1 MEPNFVITL
10 VKELIHIFFKLW
22 LDFIFSVIMTGD
34 VADPDDD
41 AAADGDEGEAGKG
54 LGGEEV

>member
-1 MEPNFVITL
+1 MEPNLVITL
-10 VKELIHIFFKLW
+10 VKELIHFLFKLW

-34 VADPDDD
+34 AADPHDNV
-41 AAADGDEGEAGKG
+41 ATDGDKGEARRG